1 MADIIHYYANLP
13 LVEWLAVITSLLYV
27 ILAANNNIWCWPAAL
42 VSTVLYT
49 AIFYEFYLWSD
60 SLLQVYY
67 FGMAIYGWFCWRKNT
82 INHNE
87 VKELAVKQLPV
98 RFHMNAIGVCILL
111 SGTLGALMANFTPT
125 DFPYLDVITTVF
137 ALFATYLVAQKI
149 VENWLYW
156 IVIDFVSIYLY
167 VEKGLYPTA
176 LLFVFFVI
184 FATYGYFKWRKLI
197 FLNDYSAYCTN
208 RTS

>member
-13 LVEWLAVITSLLYV
+13 LVEWLAVIASLLYV
-27 ILAANNNIWCWPAAL
+27 FLAANNNIWCWPAAL

-67 FGMAIYGWFCWRKNT
+67 FAMAIYGWFCWRKKTNDSEE
-82 INHNE
+82 IE
-87 VKELAVKQLPV
+87 QLAVGQLAAS
-98 RFHMNAIGVCILL
+98 FHLKAIMICFLL
-111 SGTLGALMANFTPT
+111 SLGLGWLMANYTPT
-125 DFPYLDVITTVF
+125 HFPYLDAHTTVF

-156 IVIDFVSIYLY
+156 IVIDIVSIYLY
-167 VEKGLYPTA
+167 IEKGLIPTA
-176 LLFVFFVI
+176 FLFGLFVI
-184 FATYGYFKWRKLI
+184 FATYGYLKWRKL
-197 FLNDYSAYCTN
+197 FYSSTKSSCLA
-208 RTS
+208 